1 MSLLSDSEA
10 SGDEGNNVRL
20 KVNEKF
26 AGRFERAERVK
37 DLHRAKEL
45 LKHGDL
51 EDDESD
57 SESETEDEDAEQLS
71 TGLDLKIIQTINSLR
86 KKDPKIYDKTTKW
99 FDAPAASDSDSD
111 DEDTQKVAKKKK
123 FKDILR
129 EQLLDADSKGGMGDG
144 DSIEDSAR
152 GVRDTASR
160 NTLVYDA
167 EQERI
172 RQAFIKS
179 AGGSDKPAKKGGKA
193 KAEESSD
200 EEDNILTVK
209 SKTPQEL
216 KEEELEL
223 KRALKE
229 MKALSSKDEKPRKA
243 GVKHTAVLEHDDDAD
258 GFLENYL
265 EKQMWKEKDNKSTRR
280 RQDDSE
286 SEAEN
291 IDEDADELEE
301 MERFES
307 KYNFR
312 FEELQDAQARG
323 GDSGG
328 MVEVTGHA
336 RTIQGSMRRVD
347 EKRKTQRESRKER
360 KEKERRQQEAELRRL
375 KNLKRQEVHSK
386 ACHVSLNFCTFI
398 FTRNLFTV
406 RNIAARAP
414 QADRRDEWVEGCW
427 GRGRRGRRAGRQDE
441 AQ

>member
-1 MSLLSDSEA
+1 MSLLSDSE
-10 SGDEGNNVRL
+10 SSDNEVKNNVRL
-20 KVNEKF
+20 KINEKF
-26 AGRFERAERVK
+26 AGRFEQQERVK

-45 LKHGDL
+45 LKNADQ

-86 KKDPKIYDKTTKW
+86 KKDPKIYDPKTKW
-99 FDAPAASDSDSD
+99 FDAPADSESDSEEDSSNV
-111 DEDTQKVAKKKK
+111 TKIAKKKK

-129 EQLLDADSKGGMGDG
+129 EQLLDADSKGGLGNGDG
-144 DSIEDSAR
+144 IEDATR

-160 NTLVYDA
+160 STLVYDA

-179 AGGSDKPAKKGGKA
+179 AGGRDKEKAKKGTGLLA
-193 KAEESSD
+193 DESSD
-200 EEDNILTVK
+200 EEENILQVK

-223 KRALKE
+223 KKALKE
-229 MKALSSKDEKPRKA
+229 MRTLSSKDNSKSNKEDKKQ
-243 GVKHTAVLEHDDDAD
+243 TAVLELDEDAD

-265 EKQMWKEKDNKSTRR
+265 EKQMWKEKDNRSTRR
-280 RQDDSE
+280 HQSDSKDE
-286 SEAEN
+286 SEDEN

-312 FEELQDAQARG
+312 FEELQDQQARG
-323 GDSGG
+323 GGADSGG
-328 MVEVTGHA
+328 IVEVTGHA
-336 RTIQGSMRRVD
+336 RNIEGSMRRVD
-347 EKRKTQRESRKER
+347 DKRKAQRESRKER

-375 KNLKRQEVHSK
+375 KNLKRQEV
-386 ACHVSLNFCTFI
+386 I
-398 FTRNLFTV
+398 
-406 RNIAARAP
+406 
-414 QADRRDEWVEGCW
+414 
-427 GRGRRGRRAGRQDE
+427 
-441 AQ
+441 

>member
-10 SGDEGNNVRL
+10 SGDEGNNNIRL
-20 KVNEKF
+20 KINEKF
-26 AGRFERAERVK
+26 AGRFEQAERVK

-45 LKHGDL
+45 LKNADQ

-86 KKDPKIYDKTTKW
+86 KKDPKIYDPKAKW
-99 FDAPAASDSDSD
+99 FDAPAESDSDSE
-111 DEDTQKVAKKKK
+111 DEENNTTKVAKKKK

-129 EQLLDADSKGGMGDG
+129 EQLLDADAKGGMGNGDG
-144 DSIEDSAR
+144 IEDATR

-160 NTLVYDA
+160 STLVYDA

-179 AGGSDKPAKKGGKA
+179 AGGSEKPSKKGNKA
-193 KAEESSD
+193 QAAESSD

-223 KRALKE
+223 KKALKE
-229 MKALSSKDEKPRKA
+229 MRTLSAKEEKPRKA
-243 GVKHTAVLEHDDDAD
+243 EKKQTVLLEHDDAD

-265 EKQMWKEKDNKSTRR
+265 EKQMWKDKDNKSARR
-280 RQDDSE
+280 RQQDESE
-286 SEAEN
+286 SDNEN

-312 FEELQDAQARG
+312 FEELQDQQARG
-323 GDSGG
+323 GEGGG

-336 RTIQGSMRRVD
+336 RNIQGSMRRAD

-375 KNLKRQEVHSK
+375 KNLKRQEVR
-386 ACHVSLNFCTFI
+386 SLVFYC
-398 FTRNLFTV
+398 LV
-406 RNIAARAP
+406 R
-414 QADRRDEWVEGCW
+414 
-427 GRGRRGRRAGRQDE
+427 
-441 AQ
+441 